1 VTEPVALEAI
11 RSCFEGVIPSP
22 LATCSADGTPNI
34 TYMSIVQYVDSERVA
49 LSRQFFNKTRTNL
62 DENALAQVQVVEPAT
77 LARYALDLRFLHTET
92 EGPVFEAIK
101 ANLEAIASQTG
112 MGDVFRLRGVD
123 IHRVLRCAPAG
134 GEASAAAPR
143 REPQADLLGPLD
155 EFVRRLAACEEY
167 GEATRTALQA
177 LDDLF
182 GLHQAILLAGD
193 ERGDRLF
200 GVASNGY
207 AASAAGA
214 EVALGVG
221 LIGIAAERRRV
232 VCVPNLARARTMSA
246 AVRES
251 AGRGGATLGPEIA
264 LPGLDS
270 AQSAA
275 AVPLVVQGALTG
287 VLYLESDRHGRFGPH
302 DERLLRIL
310 GGHVAAALAVLAADR
325 EESAP
330 PASPPPPAPPG
341 DALAVSYYQAD
352 DSVFVAGE
360 YVIRGVPGRILWR
373 LLNEHAAQGRTA
385 FTNRELRLDER
396 LGLPP
401 GNDNLEARLLV
412 LRKRLADAGCGI
424 GLERVARGRLALHVT
439 RPLELSEVATSGPM
453 KAAHEPR

>member
-1 VTEPVALEAI
+1 
-11 RSCFEGVIPSP
+11 
-22 LATCSADGTPNI
+22 
-34 TYMSIVQYVDSERVA
+34 
-49 LSRQFFNKTRTNL
+49 
-62 DENALAQVQVVEPAT
+62 
-77 LARYALDLRFLHTET
+77 
-92 EGPVFEAIK
+92 
-101 ANLEAIASQTG
+101 
-112 MGDVFRLRGVD
+112 
-123 IHRVLRCAPAG
+123 
-134 GEASAAAPR
+134 
-143 REPQADLLGPLD
+143 
-155 EFVRRLAACEEY
+155 
-167 GEATRTALQA
+167 
-177 LDDLF
+177 
-182 GLHQAILLAGD
+182 
-193 ERGDRLF
+193 
-200 GVASNGY
+200 
-207 AASAAGA
+207 
-214 EVALGVG
+214 
-221 LIGIAAERRRV
+221 
-232 VCVPNLARARTMSA
+232 MSA

-287 VLYLESDRHGRFGPH
+287 VLYLESDQHGRFGPH

-310 GGHVAAALAVLAADR
+310 GGHLAAALTVLAADR
-325 EESAP
+325 AESAASP
-330 PASPPPPAPPG
+330 SPPPPAPPG
-341 DALAVSYYQAD
+341 DALTVSYYQAD
-352 DSVFVAGE
+352 DSVFVGGE

-373 LLNEHAAQGRTA
+373 LLNEHAAHGRTA

>member
-62 DENALAQVQVVEPAT
+62 DENALAQVQVIEPAT

-92 EGPVFEAIK
+92 EGPVFEAMK

-123 IHRVLRCAPAG
+123 IHRVLHCAPAG

-167 GEATRTALQA
+167 GEVTRTALQA

-251 AGRGGATLGPEIA
+251 ARRGGATLGPEIA

-310 GGHVAAALAVLAADR
+310 GGHLAAALAVLAADR

-330 PASPPPPAPPG
+330 PAPPPPPAPPG

>member
-92 EGPVFEAIK
+92 EGPVFEAMK

-134 GEASAAAPR
+134 GEASAPAPR
-143 REPQADLLGPLD
+143 HEPQADLLGPLD

-182 GLHQAILLAGD
+182 GLHQAILLVGD

-310 GGHVAAALAVLAADR
+310 GGHLAAALAVLAADR

-330 PASPPPPAPPG
+330 PAPPPPPAPPG

>member
-1 VTEPVALEAI
+1 VSEPVALESI

-22 LATCSADGTPNI
+22 FATCSADGTPNI

-62 DENALAQVQVVEPAT
+62 DENALAHVEVVDPAT

-92 EGPVFEAIK
+92 EGPVFEAMK

-123 IHRVLRCAPAG
+123 IHRVLRCAPVGVPAD
-134 GEASAAAPR
+134 AAAPR
-143 REPQADLLGPLD
+143 RERPDVLGPLD
-155 EFVRRLAACEEY
+155 EFVRRVARCEEY

-182 GLHQAILLAGD
+182 GLHQSILLVGD
-193 ERGDRLF
+193 ERGDSLF

-251 AGRGGATLGPEIA
+251 AGRGGTTLGPEIA
-264 LPGLDS
+264 LPGLET

-275 AVPLVVQGALTG
+275 AVPLVVQDALTG
-287 VLYLESDRHGRFGPH
+287 VLYLESDQSGRFGPH
-302 DERLLRIL
+302 EERLLRVL
-310 GGHVAAALAVLAADR
+310 GGHLAAALAALAADR
-325 EESAP
+325 GESATAPVAP
-330 PASPPPPAPPG
+330 PAAPAPG
-341 DALAVSYYQAD
+341 DAVTVSYYQAD
-352 DSVFVAGE
+352 DSVFVGGE
-360 YVIRGVPGRILWR
+360 YLIRGVPGRILWR
-373 LLNEHAAQGRTA
+373 LLSAHAADGRTT

-412 LRKRLADAGCGI
+412 LRKRLAAAGCGI

-453 KAAHEPR
+453 KAAHEAR